1 MLNNKYFLPIGFGIT
16 VLISVGSAVYS
27 YALGKRFKEAI
38 DVIDDYNEQIE
49 ANVEEAVNEAYEE
62 TKEDVKKEL
71 TRQILNLDISEIKKE
86 VVDQASEKVKSKLQ
100 LAAEEIMKKGKSHEQ
115 ES

>member
-1 MLNNKYFLPIGFGIT
+1 MKSKYYYAIGLGAT
-16 VLISVGSAVYS
+16 ALISVGSAIYS
-27 YALGKRFKEAI
+27 YMMGKKFRAAI

-49 ANVEEAVNEAYEE
+49 ANVEDAVNEAYEE

-71 TRQILNLDISEIKKE
+71 TRQILNLDISEVKKE